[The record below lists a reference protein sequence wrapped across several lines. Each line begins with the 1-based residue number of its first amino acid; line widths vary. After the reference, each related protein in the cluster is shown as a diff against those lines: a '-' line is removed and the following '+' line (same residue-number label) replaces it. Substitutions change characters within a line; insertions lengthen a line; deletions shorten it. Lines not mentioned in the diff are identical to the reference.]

1 VDLLLQALIMGIV
14 QGLTEF
20 LPVSSSGHLILV
32 PYLFGWDDAFITSL
46 AFSVMLHLGTLI
58 ALLVYFR
65 ADWLRIIPAGFAALR
80 HRSFAGDPDRKLAWL
95 LVAATIPAAVVGFLF
110 SDIFETTIR
119 EPALVV
125 VTLVIGGVI
134 LFVADA
140 VGPETRRVDDV
151 TFPIATGIGAAQALA
166 LIPGISR
173 SGISISA
180 GRFAGLDRP
189 SAARFAFLMATPIT
203 AGAIVFEARKL
214 LTGEAGVEVEVGA
227 LVVGLVASM
236 IAGFAA
242 IHFMLRYLR
251 TRSLRIF
258 VGYRFALDRARWP
271 EVAGSIAGDDTLFVA
286 LPDRGSLQRVKR
298 RLLRLAEGP

>member
-1 VDLLLQALIMGIV
+1 MDTVLQALIMGIV

-32 PYLFGWDDAFITSL
+32 PELFGWDDAFITSL
-46 AFSVMLHLGTLI
+46 AFSVMLHLGTLV

-65 ADWLRIIPAGFAALR
+65 ADWLRLIPAGIAALR
-80 HRSFAGDPDRKLAWL
+80 DRSFDGDVDRRLAFL

-110 SDIFETTIR
+110 SDIFESGIR
-119 EPALVV
+119 EPGLVA

-134 LFVADA
+134 LLLADA
-140 VGPETRRVDDV
+140 IGAESREVDDV
-151 TFPIATGIGAAQALA
+151 TFPIAGGIGIAQALA

-180 GRFAGLDRP
+180 GRLAGLGRP
-189 SAARFAFLMATPIT
+189 AAARFAFLMATPIT

-214 LTGEAGVEVEVGA
+214 LTGEAGVQVDAAPLLVG
-227 LVVGLVASM
+227 M
-236 IAGFAA
+236 IASLVSGFAA

-251 TRSLRIF
+251 TRSLRVF
-258 VGYRFALDRARWP
+258 VWYRFALAAI
-271 EVAGSIAGDDTLFVA
+271 VLAVVLT
-286 LPDRGSLQRVKR
+286 RGT
-298 RLLRLAEGP
+298 